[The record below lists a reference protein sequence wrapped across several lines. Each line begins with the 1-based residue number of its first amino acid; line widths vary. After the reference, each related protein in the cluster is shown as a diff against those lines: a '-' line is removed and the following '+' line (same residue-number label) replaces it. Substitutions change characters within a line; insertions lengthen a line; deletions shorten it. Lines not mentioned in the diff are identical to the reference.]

1 MRILPST
8 TSECKNCGQLHP
20 SPVAFGDKKSFDT
33 ATLRDNAFQCPK
45 RLRIAS
51 NVVAMRR

>member
-1 MRILPST
+1 MLST
-8 TSECKNCGQLHP
+8 RP